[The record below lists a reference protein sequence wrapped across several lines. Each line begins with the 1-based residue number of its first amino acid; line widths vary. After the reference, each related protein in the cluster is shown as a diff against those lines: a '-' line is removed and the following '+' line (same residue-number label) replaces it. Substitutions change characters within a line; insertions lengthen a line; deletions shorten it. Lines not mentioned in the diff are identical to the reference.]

1 MLWII
6 LAFLTTIAV
15 VSILWPLAK
24 SPGAKKAR
32 DTSRALYFAQLAEI
46 ARDEAQNWVSAADAQ
61 AARDEAARRLMGRVE
76 AEERQRKSLAPP
88 GKRAFLATMA
98 VLLLVPGFSVI
109 LYSRIGHPDW
119 PDAPLSARLSAPP
132 SETDMAAA
140 IAKIEAHLA
149 EHPEDGRGYEVLA
162 PVYLRLGRSEDAVH
176 AASEA
181 LRLLGPNAQRLA
193 LYGETLVAAADG
205 QVSPQARQVFEGA
218 SDADPQAIKPRLFL
232 GLAAEQAG
240 DTARAK
246 KIWEKLIAEAPA
258 DAPWVRILRQ
268 RIEAFNPN
276 APDNASPEKD
286 SKAAVIAG
294 LPEADQMQAIRGMVE
309 GLAERLARNGQDL
322 EGWLRLVRSYVVL
335 KDADKAQAALSDA
348 KRNLAADPQAIAR
361 LDALA
366 KELGLKGSS

>member
-1 MLWII
+1 
-6 LAFLTTIAV
+6 LTTVAV

-24 SPGAKKAR
+24 SPGVQKAR

-46 ARDEAQNWVSAADAQ
+46 TRDEAQNWVSAADAQ
-61 AARDEAARRLMGRVE
+61 AARDEAARRLMARAE
-76 AEERQRKSLAPP
+76 AEERQRKSMAPP
-88 GKRAFLATMA
+88 GKRGFLAAMA

-181 LRLLGPNAQRLA
+181 LRLLGPNAQRLT
-193 LYGETLVAAADG
+193 LYGETLIAAADG
-205 QVSPQARQVFEGA
+205 EVSPQARQAFEAA
-218 SDADPQAIKPRLFL
+218 SDTEPQAIKPRFFL

-246 KIWEKLIAEAPA
+246 EIWEKLIAEAPP
-258 DAPWVRILRQ
+258 DAPWARMLRQ
-268 RIEAFNPN
+268 RIATFDNTPPKNPPPEA
-276 APDNASPEKD
+276 D
-286 SKAAVIAG
+286 SKAAAVAA
-294 LPEADQMQAIRGMVE
+294 LPQADQMKAIRGMVE
-309 GLAERLARNGQDL
+309 GLAERLAKNGQDL